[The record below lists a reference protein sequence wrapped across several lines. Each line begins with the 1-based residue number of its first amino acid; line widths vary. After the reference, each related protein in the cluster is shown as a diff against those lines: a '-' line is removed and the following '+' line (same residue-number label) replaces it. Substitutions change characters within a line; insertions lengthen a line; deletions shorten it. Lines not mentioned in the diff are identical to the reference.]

1 MEEKSK
7 MENEPI
13 GHVVPLSENDCLKL
27 ENLHLKK
34 KMLEAQLNAILL
46 EENEFHRQLQE
57 RLGID
62 ARYQID
68 IDKKRAVKIRT

>member
-1 MEEKSK
+1 MDESSK
-7 MENEPI
+7 MDNAPI
-13 GHVVPLSENDCLKL
+13 GHVVPLSENDCLRL

-46 EENEFHRQLQE
+46 EESEFHRQLQE

-62 ARYQID
+62 GRYQLD
-68 IDKKRAVKIRT
+68 IDKRQAVKIRV